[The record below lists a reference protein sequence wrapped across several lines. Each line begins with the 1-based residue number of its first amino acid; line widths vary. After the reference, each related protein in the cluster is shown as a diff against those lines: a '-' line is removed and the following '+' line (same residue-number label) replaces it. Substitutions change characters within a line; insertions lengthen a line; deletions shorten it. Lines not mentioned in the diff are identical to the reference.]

1 MSNSGMLVRIGGQLV
16 RAVSLLQAYGMAL
29 KLSGAVGTMFVC

>member
-1 MSNSGMLVRIGGQLV
+1 MSSGGMFVKIGGQLV

-29 KLSGAVGTMFVC
+29 KLSGAVGTTFVC